1 MERFVKTVN
10 GWIHSTNFAEASI
23 LYVWLGFEYISD
35 YLEVFSIIVNWSYH
49 FESLV
54 LPWTFLIWLVFHLS
68 ISCRSFPFSYNK
80 VMFEIFSELY
90 SKKPDQ
96 LQPIFSVFFIINLE
110 HIHDIY
116 NMFTAFFKDHFFVLQ
131 VCIIG
136 KIISDIK

>member
-1 MERFVKTVN
+1 
-10 GWIHSTNFAEASI
+10 
-23 LYVWLGFEYISD
+23 
-35 YLEVFSIIVNWSYH
+35 
-49 FESLV
+49 
-54 LPWTFLIWLVFHLS
+54 
-68 ISCRSFPFSYNK
+68 
-80 VMFEIFSELY
+80 MFEIFSELY

-131 VCIIG
+131 ACIIG